1 MLFFSD
7 SIEGSCAVKR
17 DYSRI
22 LVTGGA
28 GFIGSHLV
36 DRLLTEGY
44 EVTVLDNLSSGH
56 LKNIAHERKKTF
68 HFIKGDIRNS
78 YVVKNAL
85 KDVDAVFHEAAFV
98 SITQS
103 VKKPIVNNAVNVAG
117 TLNML
122 RASLRLGVKRFVF
135 ASSAAVYGKTR
146 TPVQREDM
154 MASPESPYAASKLAA
169 ENYVRLYCKIYGL
182 ETVSLRFFNVY
193 GPRQRFDIDCAYGGV
208 IPIFLGRVLKD
219 LPPLIFGDGRQTRD
233 FVYIKDV
240 VESKMLALSSKRAT
254 GEVIN
259 IGTGIGVSVNH
270 IATSLKRLVHKE
282 NLRNLHSDTRPGEI
296 RHSRADI
303 NKAKR
308 ILGYTPT
315 FSLEQGLGELVEWF
329 KHGHGYGFANT

>member
-1 MLFFSD
+1 MN
-7 SIEGSCAVKR
+7 R

-44 EVTVLDNLSSGH
+44 DVTVLDNLSSGH
-56 LKNIAHERKKTF
+56 MKNIAHKRKRTF
-68 HFIKGDIRNS
+68 HFVKGDIRTS
-78 YVVKNAL
+78 HDVKNAL

-103 VKKPIVNNAVNVAG
+103 VQKPIVNNEVNVAG
-117 TLNML
+117 TLNLL

-154 MASPESPYAASKLAA
+154 MVSPESPYAASKLAA

-240 VESKMLALSSKRAT
+240 VESKMLALASKKAT
-254 GEVIN
+254 GEVVN

-270 IATSLKRLVHKE
+270 IATSLKRLVRKE
-282 NLRNLHSDTRPGEI
+282 NLRNLHSDARPGEI

-303 NKAKR
+303 SKAR
-308 ILGYTPT
+308 TVLGYEPKS
-315 FSLEQGLGELVEWF
+315 SLDEGLGELVAWF
-329 KHGHGYGFANT
+329 KRTRNDGSIGG